1 MLVLLCS
8 LADAS
13 LARQIDSHEGAT
25 AAASLLRSSLTDAL
39 SQLLMGH
46 INPLTGDQKRNSRL
60 RVGFFSQ
67 HHIDQVRPSAALGVA
82 RH

>member
-1 MLVLLCS
+1 MLRS
-8 LADAS
+8 SADAP
-13 LARQIDSHEGAT
+13 LARQIDADEGAT
-25 AAASLLRSSLTDAL
+25 AAASLPRIDLTDAP

-67 HHIDQVRPSAALGVA
+67 HHIDQVRPSAPLGVA